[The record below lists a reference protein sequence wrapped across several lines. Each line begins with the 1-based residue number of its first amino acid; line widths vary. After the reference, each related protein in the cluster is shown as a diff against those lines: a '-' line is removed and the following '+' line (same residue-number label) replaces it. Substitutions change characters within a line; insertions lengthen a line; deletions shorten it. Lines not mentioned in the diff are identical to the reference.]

1 MPAKKSE
8 THKEGAKP
16 KSIRYFI
23 VANPT
28 KEPDI
33 IEKLSSVS
41 PMSKYVK
48 ELIRR
53 DIGTNTGEVT
63 DVLEVLS
70 TGDGKTDRRVFQE
83 NFCQL
88 MKEAKI
94 SNRTLAECLSTYSST
109 VNLWRT
115 GKVYPMVEQ
124 RMKICKFFGIS
135 HSELHEEGFLQRRLN
150 EDLLEA
156 FNELSFEGKCQL
168 IKQAKKLKDVYGE
181 GV

>member
-23 VANPT
+23 VANPA

-53 DIGTNTGEVT
+53 DIGTDSDKDTA
-63 DVLEVLS
+63 VLEMLS
-70 TGDGKTDRRVFQE
+70 SDNRKTKRKIFQE

-94 SNRTLAECLSTYSST
+94 SNRALAHWIYTSPTT
-109 VNLWRT
+109 VSLWRT

-124 RMKICKFFGIS
+124 RIKICEFFGIS